1 MIENRLLKSPTPFA
15 ARPLSDGQ
23 CVDLVELLWE
33 VLLLL
38 LMDDAE
44 AGFANQAAHYV
55 QIATHTAVLLIRDHA
70 LVRHVVLDD
79 DETVGPQRLLTA
91 AQEVY

>member
-15 ARPLSDGQ
+15 ACPLSDGQ
-23 CVDLVELLWE
+23 RVDLVELLRE

-55 QIATHTAVLLIRDHA
+55 QIAAHAAVLLIRDHA
-70 LVRHVVLDD
+70 LVWHVVLDD
-79 DETVGPQRLLTA
+79 NETVGPQRLLTA

>member
-15 ARPLSDGQ
+15 ACPLSDGQ
-23 CVDLVELLWE
+23 RVDLVELLRE

-55 QIATHTAVLLIRDHA
+55 QIAAHAAVLLIRDHA
-70 LVRHVVLDD
+70 LV
-79 DETVGPQRLLTA
+79 
-91 AQEVY
+91 